1 MIMDTEKTEARG
13 RCLKCLLQEYDEA
26 AYISKLK
33 RVILMMKASERASD
47 EETNRR
53 LLLCKQ
59 CDYLEKGTC
68 LACGCYVEL
77 RAAMR
82 HGRCPYSKWTDRR

>member
-1 MIMDTEKTEARG
+1 MNQKTH
-13 RCLKCLLQEYDEA
+13 CLKCLLQEIDEEE
-26 AYISKLK
+26 YISKLK

-53 LLLCKQ
+53 LLICKQ
-59 CDYLEKGTC
+59 CDYLERGTC

-77 RAAMR
+77 RSAMR
-82 HGRCPYSKWTDRR
+82 HGKCPYKKWTLNK